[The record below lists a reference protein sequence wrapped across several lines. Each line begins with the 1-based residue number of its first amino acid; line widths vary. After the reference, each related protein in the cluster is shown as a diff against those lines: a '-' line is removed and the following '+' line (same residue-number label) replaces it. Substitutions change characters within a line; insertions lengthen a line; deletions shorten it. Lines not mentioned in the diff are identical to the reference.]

1 MTKTNNMKTL
11 LNIALQFTGL
21 ILVAFGNDWGLVLLI
36 PAFVQLVR
44 MDLAEEN

>member
-1 MTKTNNMKTL
+1 MTMKTL

-21 ILVAFGNDWGLVLLI
+21 ILVAFGNEWGLILLI

>member
-1 MTKTNNMKTL
+1 MTMKTL
-11 LNIALQFTGL
+11 LNIALQFTGM
-21 ILVAFGNDWGLVLLI
+21 ILVAFGNDWGLVFLI

>member
-1 MTKTNNMKTL
+1 MTMKTL
-11 LNIALQFTGL
+11 LNIALQFTGM
-21 ILVAFGNDWGLVLLI
+21 ILVAFVNDWGLVLLI